1 MACLKPYSLKKDL
14 LFTPVFIALLAIL
27 FLFFSSPASQAAGKA
42 YVTDIYG
49 TNVSVVDL
57 STNSVIKIINI
68 YSPNSSCTSES
79 PYFINDIKIIG
90 SKVFVS
96 VPGAETTQCEINQI
110 AVIDTS
116 TDTVVNR
123 IDTDR
128 LPSGLK
134 EYEGKL
140 YVLNQGSNTI
150 HEIDPN
156 TETIIRTIPFPNLSA
171 YQMSNPSR
179 LEIVDDKIY
188 LPYPGSGNA
197 QGGVGILDLATGNA
211 IRFEVFGQIDGYG
224 PLGIKQV
231 AEHKIYLGGLK
242 HVGIFDTTTD
252 KIVNAVQV
260 KDETEG
266 LIADFAV
273 VSNKVYTANPESSVS
288 VINLSSNSFI
298 TQIDL
303 DIHPTGA
310 HPLVGIAAFDGKV
323 YATDAVNGDDAP
335 QGVHIIDPAS
345 DTVIGK
351 ISTDQFFGAIDILEA
366 YVPSL
371 SEKAYVSNVQGT
383 KVCVIDLVNN
393 SVIKTIDIFTP
404 SSSCITSAPYIN
416 DIKIIGSKVFVTVPG
431 ASGSQCEINK
441 MKIIDTTSD
450 AVVNTINMDRVP
462 SGLKE
467 YNGKLY
473 VVNRNDYSIHEID
486 PATEGILR
494 TISFSNPNPN
504 QMNNPTNIEIVN
516 DKIYLPFP
524 GKGTTPGGVL
534 ILNLSNGNEI
544 DFIDFSSVDNY
555 GPRGIKRVAT
565 NKIYLGGRYDVAV
578 LDTTT
583 DTIVKTVQ
591 VKTEGAGYVL
601 NFAVASNKVYTANSE
616 STVSVIDLSD
626 DTLITKINVDS
637 HSTIAHPH
645 VDIVGSGNRVY
656 VTDTS
661 DGSGTAQGVKIIDTT
676 TDTVTGSV
684 STTEYFGA
692 IDIIQPGLPVPV
704 SKKAY
709 ISNLMGSNI
718 SVVDLNTNDLIQ
730 TIDIYTPTSSCSSQS
745 PHINDI
751 KILGSKIFVTVPGTA
766 NEQCEINQIMV
777 IDPTTDTIVNTIDT
791 DPTPGPLKEYN
802 GKLYVLN
809 RYGYSIQE
817 IDPETESVLR
827 TISFTNPYPYTGGP
841 SNPKAFEIVNDK
853 IFLPFPGSGQYP
865 GGVVVVK
872 DLSTGSNI
880 RFINYG
886 GLINYLGPTGIKKVA
901 ANKIYLGGRTVVAV
915 VDATSN
921 SIVNAFQVKSETA
934 GDVLD
939 FAVVNNTVYA
949 ANAESTVTVIDLAND
964 RALGQIDIGAHP
976 SNAHPFVDM
985 AVLGDYV
992 YVTDPMDG
1000 NNDPQG
1006 VKIID
1011 SKTNTLVE
1019 DIPTEELF
1027 GAIDLLVISPPLPDV
1042 ATLPDITRVN
1052 EAVTLTPPTATDFYG
1067 NTITAYTNDPLTYS
1081 APGTYTVHWIY
1092 EDAHGNIVNQ
1102 DQTVIIDD
1110 TSPPVLTCPDDMTVK
1125 TMDSETEVYYEATVE
1140 DMDPNVVITYD
1151 HAPGSLFPVGT
1162 TTTVHVTAADSS
1174 NNTAE
1179 CSFTVTV
1186 MVGEGPGPGECI
1198 FRAPIQARGQGE
1210 EHGLEGATSVSKIY
1224 IGIDANAVTY
1234 TAASAPPNSTA
1245 YMTLS
1250 GNLNEDIR
1258 KAGSSSEEWIFNLI
1272 ISDYADPNLDGF
1284 YPVLSWDANDF
1295 CTQSADGKFLLY
1307 ALDANDNETLLI
1319 DDMLQTT
1326 QYQTKEEEGL
1336 CVSSF
1341 GCAFKYSIKWSTG
1354 YIIDLPK
1361 GWSLISLPADREN
1374 SLVSDLFPEAQVIY
1388 GFEKDSGYVRIK
1400 QDEELKVGEGY
1411 WILLPEAKTYSIS
1424 GTPVTEYTLPV
1435 TNGWFL
1441 IGSCSSPAKPT
1452 INTGHIDV
1460 IYGFHQD
1467 VGYERVQESESLYP
1481 TEGYWILLSNTND
1494 QSILKVSSTVS
1505 QSRKR
1510 SLHLNS
1516 DTSGEAWELIITA
1529 TGQNLEG
1536 ANKTSSVTIGM
1547 DQNALTYQAPPGEP
1561 PNYTAYM
1568 KLNGTPEDF
1577 LTDIRATG
1585 SDLQVWFLTVMIGPY
1600 AEYGTNGYFPVLS
1613 WNPDTIGQA
1622 QRIELRKGHNE
1633 SGLVLVDNMITTGS
1647 YQTEESDGT
1656 YYSSLDLT
1664 VLEYTIIFKSSAYS
1678 TFYRDADGDGYGDP
1692 DDSVIALSQPQ
1703 DYVSNNQD
1711 CDDTDDK
1718 INPETVW
1725 YKDTDGDGYGDP
1737 DEDKVRC
1744 TQPNGYVLQAK
1755 VAKPVFSPSSD
1766 YFTTSVTVSI
1776 TTDTSDAEIYFTAD
1790 GSNPTQSSTL
1800 YTGAIALTYSA
1811 TIKAR
1816 AYRDGVTSSD
1826 IASKTYTRQ
1835 NSGSTSPY
1843 AYSGGYPPYGYGY
1856 SGGYPYGYGY
1866 SGGYPYGYSGAYMG
1880 GYGYQGGVPMGYS
1893 AYAVPGGSYLGGYA
1907 GGFSGLSYGGLM
1919 GGLSGFG
1926 APYSSLGYGSPYLG
1940 NSFGSAYSSLGYGS
1954 PYLGSG
1960 FGFPS
1965 LLGGGTGSSYL
1976 GAGSIFPTYGSG
1988 FGSLLGM
1995 GGFSGLSPYTFSG
2008 FTPNYGLFGFS
2019 GTGGFLF

>member
-1 MACLKPYSLKKDL
+1 MACLKPHSLKKDL
-14 LFTPVFIALLAIL
+14 LFTSVFISLLAIL
-27 FLFFSSPASQAAGKA
+27 FLLSSIPAAQAAGKA

-49 TNVSVVDL
+49 TNVNVIDL
-57 STNSVIKIINI
+57 STNSIIKIINI
-68 YSPNSSCTSES
+68 YSPSSSCTSES
-79 PYFINDIKIIG
+79 PYFIHDIEIIG
-90 SKVFVS
+90 SKVFIS

-110 AVIDTS
+110 AVIDTA

-128 LPSGLK
+128 LPSGLR
-134 EYEGKL
+134 EYKGKL
-140 YVLNQGSNTI
+140 YVVNQGSNTI

-171 YQMSNPSR
+171 YQMSNPRR

-197 QGGVGILDLATGNA
+197 QGGVGVLDLATGNA

-231 AEHKIYLGGLK
+231 AAHKIYLGGIK
-242 HVGIFDTTTD
+242 HVGVFDTTTD

-260 KDETEG
+260 KNETEG

-288 VINLSSNSFI
+288 VINLSSDSFI
-298 TQIDL
+298 AQIDL
-303 DIHPTGA
+303 DVHPTGA

-335 QGVHIIDPAS
+335 QGVHIIDSAS
-345 DTVIGK
+345 DIVVGK

-366 YVPSL
+366 YVPPL
-371 SEKAYVSNVQGT
+371 PEKAYVSNVQGT
-383 KVCVIDLVNN
+383 KVSVIDLANN
-393 SVIKTIDIFTP
+393 TVIKTIDIFTP
-404 SSSCITSAPYIN
+404 SSSCLQSAPYIN

-441 MKIIDTTSD
+441 MKVIDTNLD
-450 AVVNTINMDRVP
+450 AVVNTINMDRAP

-486 PATEGILR
+486 PATESILR

-534 ILNLSNGNEI
+534 VLNLSNGNEI
-544 DFIDFSSVDNY
+544 DFINFDSVDNY
-555 GPRGIKRVAT
+555 GPRGIKRVAS

-578 LDTTT
+578 LDITT

-591 VKTEGAGYVL
+591 VKTESKGYVL

-626 DTLITKINVDS
+626 DTLITKINVNS
-637 HSTIAHPH
+637 HSYVAHPH
-645 VDIVGSGNRVY
+645 VDIVGSDNLVY

-661 DGSGTAQGVKIIDTT
+661 DGSGTAQGVKIIDAI
-676 TDTVTGSV
+676 TDTVVGSV

-692 IDIIQPGLPVPV
+692 IDIIQPEQRQA

-718 SVVDLNTNDLIQ
+718 SVMDLNTNDLIQ
-730 TIDIYTPTSSCSSQS
+730 TIDIYTPSSSCSSLA

-751 KILGSKIFVTVPGTA
+751 KILGSKIFISVPGTA
-766 NEQCEINQIMV
+766 NEQCEVNQIMV
-777 IDPTTDTIVNTIDT
+777 IDPTTDLIVNTIDT
-791 DPTPGPLKEYN
+791 DPTPGALKEYN

-817 IDPETESVLR
+817 IDPETESVVR
-827 TISFTNPYPYTGGP
+827 TIPFSNPYPYSGGP
-841 SNPKAFEIVNDK
+841 GNPKAFEIVNDK

-886 GLINYLGPTGIKKVA
+886 GVINYLGPTGIKKVA
-901 ANKIYLGGRTVVAV
+901 ENKIYLGGRTVVAV

-939 FAVVNNTVYA
+939 FAVVNNRVYA

-985 AVLGDYV
+985 AVLGEYV

-1000 NNDPQG
+1000 NDDPQG

-1027 GAIDLLVISPPLPDV
+1027 GAIELLVILPPVPDVDPLPDF
-1042 ATLPDITRVN
+1042 TRVN
-1052 EAVTLTPPTATDFYG
+1052 EAGTLTPPTATDFYG
-1067 NTITAYTNDPLTYS
+1067 NTITAYTNGPLTYTS
-1081 APGTYTVHWIY
+1081 PGTYTVEWIY
-1092 EDAHGNIVNQ
+1092 EDAHGNIVTQ
-1102 DQTVIIDD
+1102 EQKVIIND
-1110 TSPPVLTCPDDMTVK
+1110 TNDPVLTCPDNMTIR
-1125 TMDSETEVYYEATVE
+1125 TLDTETEVYYEATVE

-1151 HAPGSLFPVGT
+1151 PVPGSMFPVGT
-1162 TTTVHVTAADSS
+1162 TTPVHVTATDSS
-1174 NNTAE
+1174 NNTSE

-1186 MVGEGPGPGECI
+1186 EEGEPGPGECI
-1198 FRAPIQARGQGE
+1198 FRAQIQARGQGE
-1210 EHGLEGATSVSKIY
+1210 EHGLEGATSVSRIY
-1224 IGIDANAVTY
+1224 IGIDANAATY

-1245 YMTLS
+1245 YLTLS

-1258 KAGSSSEEWIFNLI
+1258 KAVSFSEEWIFTLA

-1295 CTQSADGKFLLY
+1295 CTQSEENKFRLY
-1307 ALDANDNETLLI
+1307 AIDEEDNQTLLI

-1326 QYQTKEEEGL
+1326 QYQTKEEQAS
-1336 CVSSF
+1336 CYSSF
-1341 GCAFKYSIKWSTG
+1341 GCVLKYSIKWSTG
-1354 YIIDLPK
+1354 HVIDLPK

-1388 GFEKDSGYVRIK
+1388 GFEKESGYVRIK
-1400 QDEELKVGEGY
+1400 QDEELNVGEGY
-1411 WILLPEAKTYSIS
+1411 WILMPEARTYSIS

-1460 IYGFHQD
+1460 IYGFQQD
-1467 VGYERVQESESLYP
+1467 VGYKRVQASESLYP
-1481 TEGYWILLSNTND
+1481 KEGYWILLSNTND
-1494 QSILKVSSTVS
+1494 QSILKVSSTGS
-1505 QSRKR
+1505 QSRKK

-1529 TGQNLEG
+1529 TGQDLEG

-1577 LTDIRATG
+1577 LTDIRAIG

-1600 AEYGTNGYFPVLS
+1600 AEYGTGGYFPVLS
-1613 WNPDTIGQA
+1613 WNPGTIGQA
-1622 QRIELRKGHNE
+1622 QRIEFRRGHNE
-1633 SGLVLVDNMITTGS
+1633 SGLILVDNMITTDS
-1647 YQTEESDGT
+1647 YQTTESDGT
-1656 YYSSLDLT
+1656 YFSSLDLT
-1664 VLEYTIIFKSSAYS
+1664 VLEYTIIFKSSAFS
-1678 TFYRDADGDGYGDP
+1678 TFYHDADGDGYGDP
-1692 DDSVIALSQPQ
+1692 DDSITALSQPQ

-1711 CDDTDDK
+1711 CDDTDDE

-1725 YKDTDGDGYGDP
+1725 YEDTDGDGYGDP

-1776 TTDTSDAEIYFTAD
+1776 TTDTSDAKIYFTTN

-1800 YTGAIALTYSA
+1800 YTGSIALTSST
-1811 TIKAR
+1811 TIKAK

-1835 NSGSTSPY
+1835 DSGSTYPY
-1843 AYSGGYPPYGYGY
+1843 AYSGGYPYGYSGGYLPYGYGY
-1856 SGGYPYGYGY
+1856 SGGL
-1866 SGGYPYGYSGAYMG
+1866 PYGYSGAYMG

-1893 AYAVPGGSYLGGYA
+1893 AYGIPGGGLLGGYA

-1919 GGLSGFG
+1919 GGLIGGLSGFG
-1926 APYSSLGYGSPYLG
+1926 SPYSSLGFGSPYLG
-1940 NSFGSAYSSLGYGS
+1940 GGFGSPYSSLGFGS

-1960 FGFPS
+1960 FGSPYSSLGFGSPYLGGNFGFSS
-1965 LLGGGTGSSYL
+1965 LLGGGIGSSYL
-1976 GAGSIFPTYGSG
+1976 GAGSMFPTYGNY
-1988 FGSLLGM
+1988 
-1995 GGFSGLSPYTFSG
+1995 LST
-2008 FTPNYGLFGFS
+2008 LW
-2019 GTGGFLF
+2019 L